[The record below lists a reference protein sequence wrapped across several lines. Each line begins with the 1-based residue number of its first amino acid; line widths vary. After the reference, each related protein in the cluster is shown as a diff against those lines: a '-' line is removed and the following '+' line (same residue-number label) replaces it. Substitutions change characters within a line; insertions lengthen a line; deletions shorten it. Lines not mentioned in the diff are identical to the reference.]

1 MSPGM
6 SALNS
11 IGITQSIAIVLVLAT
26 VAAGVIG
33 LFWHYILPG
42 AIIIGVVSL
51 FLVLP
56 EDKPKPVTEI
66 VEIEVEKP
74 VEKSVE
80 TIEET
85 KKPLDEH
92 EAFIQDCV
100 NIAEYS
106 VKKCEK
112 LWAHRMDN
120 EENVRNGGE
129 IIEDVKFKKPKEVK
143 LLQVDNKEY
152 NRKRAE
158 ALKKPNAVVY
168 QATYH

>member
-1 MSPGM
+1 MSPAM

-11 IGITQSIAIVLVLAT
+11 VGITQSILVLAVLAA

-42 AIIIGVVSL
+42 AIIIGVLSL
-51 FLVLP
+51 FIVLP

-74 VEKSVE
+74 VEKSF
-80 TIEET
+80 
-85 KKPLDEH
+85 DEH

-100 NIAEYS
+100 NVAEYS
-106 VKKCEK
+106 IRKCEK
-112 LWAHRMDN
+112 LWANRMDN
-120 EENVRNGGE
+120 EESIRNGGD
-129 IIEDVKFKKPKEVK
+129 INEDVAFRKANGAK
-143 LLQVDNKEY
+143 LLKVDNREY
-152 NRKRAE
+152 NRRRAE
-158 ALKKPNAVVY
+158 ALKKPNAVVL

>member
-6 SALNS
+6 SALQS
-11 IGITQSIAIVLVLAT
+11 IGITQPILILIVLAA

-42 AIIIGVVSL
+42 AIIIGVAAL
-51 FLVLP
+51 FIVLP
-56 EDKPKPVTEI
+56 DAPKPVTEI
-66 VEIEVEKP
+66 IEVEVQKP
-74 VEKSVE
+74 F
-80 TIEET
+80 
-85 KKPLDEH
+85 DEH

-106 VKKCEK
+106 PKKCESI
-112 LWAHRMDN
+112 WANRMDN
-120 EENVRNGGE
+120 EERIRNGGD
-129 IIEDVKFKKPKEVK
+129 IVEDVSFKKPKEVK

-152 NRKRAE
+152 VQRRAE

>member
-11 IGITQSIAIVLVLAT
+11 IGITQSVMILIVLAT

-42 AIIIGVVSL
+42 AIIIGVAAL
-51 FLVLP
+51 FIVLP
-56 EDKPKPVTEI
+56 EDIPKPIIEI
-66 VEIEVEKP
+66 LEIEVQKPTEKP
-74 VEKSVE
+74 F
-80 TIEET
+80 
-85 KKPLDEH
+85 DEH

-100 NIAEYS
+100 NVAEYS
-106 VKKCEK
+106 MKKCEN
-112 LWAHRMDN
+112 LWSKRMDN
-120 EENVRNGGE
+120 EENVRNGGD
-129 IIEDVKFKKPKEVK
+129 IVEDVKFKKPNDVK

>member
-11 IGITQSIAIVLVLAT
+11 VGITQSIAILLVLAA

-66 VEIEVEKP
+66 VEIEVEKIVEKP
-74 VEKSVE
+74 VEK
-80 TIEET
+80 
-85 KKPLDEH
+85 PFDEH
-92 EAFIQDCV
+92 EAFVQDCV
-100 NIAEYS
+100 NVAEYS
-106 VKKCEK
+106 VRKCEK
-112 LWAHRMDN
+112 LWANRMDN
-120 EENVRNGGE
+120 EESVRNGGD
-129 IIEDVKFKKPKEVK
+129 INEDVAFKRANGAK
-143 LLQVDNKEY
+143 LLKVDNKEY
-152 NRKRAE
+152 NRRRAE
-158 ALKKPNAVVY
+158 ALKKPNAVVL